1 MPTTTAKPNEFK
13 LAIQG
18 GMLEALGINMYTTLG
33 KCLVE
38 FVANAYDSNAPRV
51 EITIPFAEME
61 AQRLALKEADKQAK
75 AEAKKAAAQAKT
87 ATSAAEGNV
96 SPAIHPATHDG
107 GGGAVPAA
115 ASIAPPDVSLYKK
128 TLPGDIAIV
137 IRDFGHGMSP
147 EDVAQKFL
155 PINRHRRADAA
166 GQETNL
172 KSEGG
177 KRAVMGRKG
186 LGKLAGFGI
195 AGQVIVRTKRA
206 GDTFATV
213 FTLDAA
219 ELAHVSNLGEIAIP
233 AAYDND
239 ADVGSSGTTITL
251 KGLKPDAVRSSED
264 KIVNTL
270 AEAFYG
276 IEPDDFMIQL
286 NGSKV
291 EAPAVDYDFAFP
303 ETAKTS
309 GGLVDDY
316 VNIPDVGTL
325 PIRYAVRFRKPGQH
339 LPAGKR
345 GARIY
350 CNKRLAAGP
359 SLFKL
364 GTGMHNFHAQD
375 YLECVVVADTLD
387 QLGVD
392 FVNTNRTQL
401 REDNDVVEAILTHVS
416 DLMKAGL
423 AAHAKHRESK
433 VDAEIKADEEGKRM
447 NRIIEQLPKRS
458 RAPAGKLLRT
468 IALRHGTN
476 SVEFKELAPLVVN
489 SVNAGEVLIRLIELQ
504 TDPQTVHQV
513 AGELLELADIER
525 SDALKLYRG
534 RRSGIISLRK
544 LIEKG
549 EELWKQKGIEAELHQ
564 LFKDEPWLIK
574 PEYSKYLT
582 SDEDLNKLASKLAKV
597 LKVDKF
603 SPITDED
610 GKNDK
615 DRPDLV
621 FLMSDTATPH
631 VITIVEFK
639 SPTIGLNNA
648 HLQQLKSYMRRVEE
662 FVETE
667 LKQKVTVH
675 GYLIGAMPDPE
686 TKAAGERDLLY
697 AINKEWDAKAS
708 WEVLGLEHL
717 LQRAQAIHSDA
728 IDAFEK
734 ELKEGGVEDIPT
746 SDVPNALGKDAVPGQ
761 VSSATA
767 QDLAMPV
774 GEHAPE
780 PLAIDADQT
789 KGE

>member
-1 MPTTTAKPNEFK
+1 MSETTKPEEFR

-38 FVANAYDSNAPRV
+38 FVANAYDSNASKV
-51 EITIPFAEME
+51 EITIPFE
-61 AQRLALKEADKQAK
+61 AIETQRHALKEADKQAK
-75 AEAKKAAAQAKT
+75 LTAKKIAHAKLETDAASGSDSPPIDQNTVDSGNGAHI
-87 ATSAAEGNV
+87 AAE
-96 SPAIHPATHDG
+96 PK
-107 GGGAVPAA
+107 
-115 ASIAPPDVSLYKK
+115 IAPPDVSLYKK
-128 TLPGDIAIV
+128 TLPGDLAIV

-147 EDVAQKFL
+147 LDVAQKFL
-155 PINRHRRADAA
+155 PINRHRRVDTT
-166 GQETNL
+166 GEETNL

-195 AGQVIVRTKRA
+195 AGQVIVKTKRA
-206 GDTFATV
+206 GHDFATV

-219 ELAHVSNLGEIAIP
+219 ALANAPNLGEIAIP
-233 AAYDND
+233 ATYEPDGN
-239 ADVGSSGTTITL
+239 VESSGTTITL
-251 KGLKPDAVRSSED
+251 KGLKPDAVRSAED
-264 KIVNTL
+264 KIVNTV

-276 IEPDDFMIQL
+276 IDPIDFLIEL
-286 NGSKV
+286 NGKKV
-291 EAPAVDYDFAFP
+291 EAPAIDYDFVFP
-303 ETAKTS
+303 EAANKSPDGMTA
-309 GGLVDDY
+309 DF
-316 VNIPDVGTL
+316 VNITDAGTL
-325 PIRYAVRFRKPGQH
+325 PIRYAIRFRKPGQH

-401 REDNDVVEAILTHVS
+401 REDNDIVEAILSHVS

-433 VDAEIKADEEGKRM
+433 VDEEIKANEEGKRM
-447 NRIIEQLPKRS
+447 NRIIQQLPKRS

-468 IALRHGTN
+468 IALRHGTE

-549 EELWKQKGIEAELHQ
+549 EDLWRQKGIEAELHQ

-603 SPITDED
+603 SPILTEED
-610 GKNDK
+610 KTDK

-631 VITIVEFK
+631 VITVVEFK
-639 SPTIGLNNA
+639 SPTIPLENA
-648 HLQQLKSYMRRVEE
+648 HLQQLKSYMRRVQE

-667 LKQKVTVH
+667 LKVNVTVH

-686 TKAAGERDLLY
+686 TKAAAQRDLLY
-697 AINKEWDAKAS
+697 AIKTEWNAKAT
-708 WEVLGLEHL
+708 WEVLGLEQL

-728 IDAFEK
+728 IDVFEK
-734 ELKEGGVEDIPT
+734 ELKEGQVDEDNDEVAVTGNSAPT
-746 SDVPNALGKDAVPGQ
+746 PAS
-761 VSSATA
+761 T
-767 QDLAMPV
+767 
-774 GEHAPE
+774 
-780 PLAIDADQT
+780 
-789 KGE
+789 

>member
-1 MPTTTAKPNEFK
+1 MATTNKKPDEFS

-38 FVANAYDSNAPRV
+38 FVANSYDSNAPKV
-51 EITIPFAEME
+51 EITIPFDEIE
-61 AQRLALKEADKQAK
+61 TQRLALKEADKKAK
-75 AEAKKAAAQAKT
+75 AEAKKTEAEAKKT
-87 ATSAAEGNV
+87 SVGTPSSSAAHDTPV
-96 SPAIHPATHDG
+96 TAISG
-107 GGGAVPAA
+107 M
-115 ASIAPPDVSLYKK
+115 SIAPPDVSLYKK
-128 TLPGDIAIV
+128 TLPGELSIE
-137 IRDFGHGMSP
+137 IRDYGHGMSP
-147 EDVAQKFL
+147 ADIAQKFL
-155 PINRHRRADAA
+155 PINRHRRADAS

-195 AGQVIVRTKRA
+195 AGQVIVKTKRA
-206 GDTFATV
+206 GDNFATI
-213 FTLDAA
+213 FTLDSA
-219 ELAHVSNLGEIAIP
+219 ELANAPNLGEIKIP
-233 AAYDND
+233 ATYEDDPDTD
-239 ADVGSSGTTITL
+239 ASGTTITL
-251 KGLKPDAVRSSED
+251 KGLKPDAVRSSAD
-264 KIVNTL
+264 KITATL

-276 IEPDDFMIQL
+276 IEPEDFLISL
-286 NGSKV
+286 NGTPV
-291 EAPAVDYDFAFP
+291 APPVVDFDFVFP
-303 ETAKTS
+303 EVAATS
-309 GGLVDDY
+309 GSLVADF

-325 PIRYAVRFRKPGQH
+325 PIQYAVRFRKPGQH

-416 DLMKAGL
+416 DLMKSAL
-423 AAHAKHRESK
+423 AAHAKHREAK
-433 VDAEIKADEEGKRM
+433 VDAEIKANEEGSRM
-447 NRIIEQLPKRS
+447 NKIIENLPKRS

-468 IALRHGTN
+468 IALRHGTD
-476 SVEFKELAPLVVN
+476 SLEFKELAPLVVN

-504 TDPQTVHQV
+504 TDPRTVHQV
-513 AGELLELADIER
+513 AGELLELAEIER

-534 RRSGIISLRK
+534 RKSGIISLRK

-549 EELWKQKGIEAELHQ
+549 EDLWKQKGIEADLHQ

-582 SDEDLNKLASKLAKV
+582 SDEDLNKLASKLAQR
-597 LKVDKF
+597 LKVDHF
-603 SPITDED
+603 HTLVDEA
-610 GKNDK
+610 GKKDL

-621 FLMSDTATPH
+621 FVMSDTASPH
-631 VITIVEFK
+631 VVTIVEFK
-639 SPTIGLNNA
+639 SPTIPLTIT
-648 HLQQLKSYMRRVEE
+648 HLGQLKSYMRRVEE
-662 FVETE
+662 FIENE

-675 GYLIGAMPDPE
+675 GYLIGAMPNPD
-686 TKAAGERDLLY
+686 TRAAGERDLLY
-697 AINKEWDAKAS
+697 AIKSEWTAQTA
-708 WEVLGLEHL
+708 WEVLGLEQL
-717 LQRAQAIHSDA
+717 LQRAQTIHSDA
-728 IDAFEK
+728 IDAFER
-734 ELKEGGVEDIPT
+734 ELKENEVESPT
-746 SDVPNALGKDAVPGQ
+746 SPATIEA
-761 VSSATA
+761 ATA
-767 QDLAMPV
+767 IT
-774 GEHAPE
+774 E
-780 PLAIDADQT
+780 PAAAES
-789 KGE
+789 K

>member
-1 MPTTTAKPNEFK
+1 
-13 LAIQG
+13 
-18 GMLEALGINMYTTLG
+18 MLEALGINMYTTLG

-38 FVANAYDSNAPRV
+38 FVANAYDGNAPKV
-51 EITIPFAEME
+51 EVTIPFEEIE
-61 AQRLALKEADKQAK
+61 AQRLALKEADKKAK
-75 AEAKKAAAQAKT
+75 AEAKKAVAEPATAAT
-87 ATSAAEGNV
+87 TNGSPEGSLAALSDGGDAA
-96 SPAIHPATHDG
+96 PAIV
-107 GGGAVPAA
+107 GA
-115 ASIAPPDVSLYKK
+115 IAPPDVSLYKK
-128 TLPGDIAIV
+128 TLPGDLAIV
-137 IRDFGHGMSP
+137 IHDYGHGMSP

-155 PINRHRRADAA
+155 PINRRRRADAA
-166 GQETNL
+166 GEETNL

-177 KRAVMGRKG
+177 KRPVMGRKG

-206 GDTFATV
+206 GHDFATV

-219 ELAHVSNLGEIAIP
+219 ALANVENLGEIAIP
-233 AAYDND
+233 AEYESD
-239 ADVGSSGTTITL
+239 ADIEASGTTITL
-251 KGLKPDAVRSSED
+251 KGLKPDAVRSRQD
-264 KIVNTL
+264 KIANTL

-276 IEPDDFMIQL
+276 IEADDFLILL
-286 NGSKV
+286 NGNKI
-291 EAPAVDYDFAFP
+291 EAAPVAYDFVFP
-303 ETAKTS
+303 SAATAS
-309 GGLVDDY
+309 PDGMVEDY

-325 PIRYAVRFRKPGQH
+325 PIRYAVRFRQSGDH

-416 DLMKAGL
+416 DLMKTGL

-433 VDAEIKADEEGKRM
+433 VDGEIQSNEEGKRM
-447 NRIIEQLPKRS
+447 NRIIESLPKRS

-468 IALRHGTN
+468 IALRHGTD
-476 SVEFKELAPLVVN
+476 SVEFKELAPLVVS
-489 SVNAGEVLIRLIELQ
+489 SVSAGEVLIRLIELQ
-504 TDPQTVHQV
+504 TDPQTVHQI

-549 EELWKQKGIEAELHQ
+549 EELWRKKGIEAELHQ

-603 SPITDED
+603 ASIVTEEE
-610 GKNDK
+610 KADK

-621 FLMSDTATPH
+621 FLMSDTAAPH

-639 SPTIGLNNA
+639 SPTIPLENA

-667 LKQKVTVH
+667 LKVKVTVH

-686 TKAAGERDLLY
+686 TRASGQRDLLY
-697 AINKEWDAKAS
+697 AISKEWDAKTA

-728 IDAFEK
+728 IDAFERALEEGEVEGATADAQANAPRSDAAE
-734 ELKEGGVEDIPT
+734 ELAFSEVAVPT
-746 SDVPNALGKDAVPGQ
+746 SPASAEK
-761 VSSATA
+761 SS
-767 QDLAMPV
+767 
-774 GEHAPE
+774 G
-780 PLAIDADQT
+780 
-789 KGE
+789 

>member
-1 MPTTTAKPNEFK
+1 MTALVKPAQFK

-38 FVANAYDSNAPRV
+38 FVANAYDSNAPKV
-51 EITIPFAEME
+51 EVTIPFEKIE
-61 AQRLALKEADKQAK
+61 AQRLALKEADKKAK
-75 AEAKKAAAQAKT
+75 AEARKAAAE
-87 ATSAAEGNV
+87 SAAAAPVNTSSEIDLENA
-96 SPAIHPATHDG
+96 SPNGGDTAPATV
-107 GGGAVPAA
+107 GA
-115 ASIAPPDVSLYKK
+115 IAPPDVSLYKK
-128 TLPGDIAIV
+128 TLPGDLAIV
-137 IRDFGHGMSP
+137 IRDYGHGMSP

-155 PINRHRRADAA
+155 PINRRRRADAA
-166 GQETNL
+166 GEETNL

-177 KRAVMGRKG
+177 KRPVMGRKG

-195 AGQVIVRTKRA
+195 AGQVIVRTKRV
-206 GDTFATV
+206 GHDFATV

-219 ELAHVSNLGEIAIP
+219 QLANVENLGEIAIP
-233 AAYDND
+233 AEYESDSDIEA
-239 ADVGSSGTTITL
+239 GGTIITL
-251 KGLKPDAVRSSED
+251 KGLKPDAVRSREE
-264 KIVNTL
+264 KITSTL

-276 IEPDDFMIQL
+276 IEADDFLILL
-286 NGSKV
+286 NGNKV
-291 EAPAVDYDFAFP
+291 EASPVDYDFVFP
-303 ETAKTS
+303 PAATQSPDKMVE
-309 GGLVDDY
+309 DY
-316 VNIPDVGTL
+316 VNIPDAGTL
-325 PIRYAVRFRKPGQH
+325 PIRYAVRFRKSGDH

-401 REDNDVVEAILTHVS
+401 REDNDVVEAVLTHVS

-433 VDAEIKADEEGKRM
+433 VEGEIQANEEGKRM
-447 NRIIEQLPKRS
+447 NRIIESLPKRS

-468 IALRHGTN
+468 IALRHGTD
-476 SVEFKELAPLVVN
+476 SVEFKELAPLVVS
-489 SVNAGEVLIRLIELQ
+489 SVSAGEVLIRLIELQ
-504 TDPQTVHQV
+504 TDPQTVHQI

-549 EELWKQKGIEAELHQ
+549 EELWRKKGIEAELHQ

-603 SPITDED
+603 ASIVTEEE
-610 GKNDK
+610 KVDK

-621 FLMSDTATPH
+621 FLMSDTASPH

-639 SPTIGLNNA
+639 SPTIPLENA

-667 LKQKVTVH
+667 LKAKVTVH

-686 TKAAGERDLLY
+686 TKASGQRDLLY
-697 AINKEWDAKAS
+697 AIDKEWDAKAA

-717 LQRAQAIHSDA
+717 LQRAQTIHSDA

-734 ELKEGGVEDIPT
+734 ALEEGEV
-746 SDVPNALGKDAVPGQ
+746 DAVATDAKATEPQ
-761 VSSATA
+761 PETADELVVAETTAVHTSASSKRN
-767 QDLAMPV
+767 D
-774 GEHAPE
+774 E
-780 PLAIDADQT
+780 
-789 KGE
+789 

>member
-1 MPTTTAKPNEFK
+1 MSNTTKPSEFK

-38 FVANAYDSNAPRV
+38 FVANAYDSNAPVV
-51 EITIPFAEME
+51 EIDIPFGEIE
-61 AQRLALKEADKQAK
+61 AQRIALKEADKLAK
-75 AEAKKAAAQAKT
+75 AEAKKALKN
-87 ATSAAEGNV
+87 SAASSTEGDAWPSEAQDCGDG
-96 SPAIHPATHDG
+96 SPPSVGTL
-107 GGGAVPAA
+107 
-115 ASIAPPDVSLYKK
+115 APPDVSLYKK

-137 IRDFGHGMSP
+137 IRDHGHGMSP
-147 EDVAQKFL
+147 VDVAQKFL
-155 PINRHRRADAA
+155 PINRHRRADAS
-166 GQETNL
+166 GQEINL

-219 ELAHVSNLGEIAIP
+219 QLAGVSNLGEIAIP
-233 AAYDND
+233 ATYEND
-239 ADVGSSGTTITL
+239 DDTGASGTVITL

-276 IEPDDFMIQL
+276 IDPTDFLIQL
-286 NGSKV
+286 NGKKV
-291 EAPAVDYDFAFP
+291 EASPVDFDFIFP
-303 ETAKTS
+303 EAAKTS
-309 GGLVDDY
+309 GGLVDDF

-325 PIRYAVRFRKPGQH
+325 PIRYAVRFRKPGHH
-339 LPAGKR
+339 LAAGKR

-401 REDNDVVEAILTHVS
+401 REDNDVVEAILSHVS

-423 AAHAKHRESK
+423 AAHAKHREGK
-433 VDAEIKADEEGKRM
+433 VDAEIQADEEGKRM
-447 NRIIEQLPKRS
+447 NRIIDQLPKRS

-549 EELWKQKGIEAELHQ
+549 EDLWRQKGIEAELHQ

-603 SPITDED
+603 APILSEG
-610 GKNDK
+610 GKKDQ

-621 FLMSDTATPH
+621 FLMSDTASPH

-639 SPTIGLNNA
+639 SPSIALDNT

-675 GYLIGAMPDPE
+675 GYLVGAMPDPE
-686 TKAAGERDLLY
+686 TKAADQRDLLY
-697 AINKEWDAKAS
+697 AISKEWDAKAS

-734 ELKEGGVEDIPT
+734 EMKEGAFDEEVL
-746 SDVPNALGKDAVPGQ
+746 VANAAIVVTEAAPIAKAAIAPASGDTHVATDAPQ
-761 VSSATA
+761 A
-767 QDLAMPV
+767 
-774 GEHAPE
+774 
-780 PLAIDADQT
+780 
-789 KGE
+789 KGG